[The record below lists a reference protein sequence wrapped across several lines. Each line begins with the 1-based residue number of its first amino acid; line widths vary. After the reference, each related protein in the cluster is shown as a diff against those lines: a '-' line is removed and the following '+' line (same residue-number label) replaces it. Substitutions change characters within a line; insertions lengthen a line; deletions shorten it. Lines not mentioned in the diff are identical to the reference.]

1 MNKVNVHTTPPTAQV
16 AAIQRKLAAITQAA
30 QYLQHY
36 SRDAAESQSA
46 SGIIRRAREIE
57 ALVAEIGAR
66 A

>member
-1 MNKVNVHTTPPTAQV
+1 MTTPVNTTPLTAQV
-16 AAIQRKLAAITQAA
+16 AAIQRKLDAITQAA

-46 SGIIRRAREIE
+46 SGIIRLAREIE